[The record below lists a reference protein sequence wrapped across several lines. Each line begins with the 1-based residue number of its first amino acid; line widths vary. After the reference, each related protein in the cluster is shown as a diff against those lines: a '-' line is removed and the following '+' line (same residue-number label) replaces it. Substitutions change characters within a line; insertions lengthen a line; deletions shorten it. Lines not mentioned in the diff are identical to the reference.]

1 MVEVLLALFSLLLGM
16 CGGFSLGV
24 WLSLRF
30 LKKYLQIE
38 IENENL
44 KNAKN
49 HKSEV
54 IKL

>member
-1 MVEVLLALFSLLLGM
+1 MVETLLALFSLLVGM
-16 CGGFSLGV
+16 CGGFSFGV
-24 WLSLRF
+24 WLSLHF

-38 IENENL
+38 IENEAL

-49 HKSEV
+49 HKSDV